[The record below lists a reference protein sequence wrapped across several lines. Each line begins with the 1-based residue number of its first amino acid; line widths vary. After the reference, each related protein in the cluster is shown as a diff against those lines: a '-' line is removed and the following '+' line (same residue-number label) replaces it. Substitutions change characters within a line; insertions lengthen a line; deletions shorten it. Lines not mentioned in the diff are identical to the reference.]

1 MKKVI
6 TTLMLIFLVSTIVVV
21 SVAAA
26 SNDSDVVSLSNS
38 STDSFDINVDDNSIP
53 ADMEI
58 NKDVKEVPIKALN
71 AVTKEDYFKKILNS
85 VDYYNIVNG
94 TIKTNMLN
102 GSDFSIEY
110 NVDMGNCE
118 AYQHVIGNDVDEE
131 VFVQDGKIY
140 TVDNIKNIRNY
151 RLEIAYSKSDK
162 DIDSD
167 ECDEM
172 NFSSNEIGAEDRVT
186 YTTDGEM
193 SFDASMVPVYHYRLN
208 PTNIHY
214 ASTVSL
220 FPQEIAFGFLSNASL
235 WEISGKTEFL
245 GRGCTILKG
254 TTEKDYGTKLNVS
267 RFNMVVD
274 DESGI
279 ILNFE
284 GYDSDDNLTQ
294 YSTTTS
300 VSFDKEEI
308 KTFKLSDYQ
317 NYSAE

>member
-6 TTLMLIFLVSTIVVV
+6 TTVLLIFFVSIIVAV
-21 SVAAA
+21 SVTAAT
-26 SNDSDVVSLSNS
+26 NDSDMVSLSNN
-38 STDSFDINVDDNSIP
+38 STDSFGKNIDDNTIP
-53 ADMEI
+53 ADIEI
-58 NKDVKEVPIKALN
+58 NKNIKEVPIKTLN
-71 AVTKEDYFKKILNS
+71 AVTKGDYLKKILNS

-94 TIKTNMLN
+94 TIETNMLN
-102 GSDFSIEY
+102 GSVISIEY
-110 NVDMGNCE
+110 NVDMGDCE
-118 AYQHVIGNDVDEE
+118 AYQHVVGNDFDEE
-131 VFVQDGKIY
+131 VFVQEGKIY
-140 TVDNIKNIRNY
+140 TVDNINKIRNY
-151 RLEIAYSKSDK
+151 RLEIAYSKSDE
-162 DIDSD
+162 DINSN

-172 NFSSNEIGAEDRVT
+172 DFSSNEIDAEDRVT
-186 YTTDGEM
+186 YTTNGEVN
-193 SFDASMVPVYHYRLN
+193 SDATMVPVYHYRLN

-220 FPQEIAFGFLSNASL
+220 FPQEMAFGFLSNESL
-235 WEISGKTEFL
+235 WEIYEKIEFL
-245 GRGCTILKG
+245 GRECTVLKG
-254 TTEKDYGTKLNVS
+254 TTGKDYGSKLNVS
-267 RFNMVVD
+267 RFVMVID

-300 VSFDKEEI
+300 ISFDKEEI

>member
-6 TTLMLIFLVSTIVVV
+6 ATLVSIFFVSTIVAV

-38 STDSFDINVDDNSIP
+38 STNSFDINVDDNSIP
-53 ADMEI
+53 ADIEI

-110 NVDMGNCE
+110 NVDMANCE

-140 TVDNIKNIRNY
+140 TVDNAKNTRNY
-151 RLEIAYSKSDK
+151 RLEVAYSKSDE

-172 NFSSNEIGAEDRVT
+172 NFSSNEISVEDRVT

-193 SFDASMVPVYHYRLN
+193 SSDASMIPVYHYRLN

-220 FPQEIAFGFLSNASL
+220 FPQEIAFGFLSNKSL
-235 WEISGKTEFL
+235 WEISEKTKFL
-245 GRGCTILKG
+245 GRECTILKG
-254 TTEKDYGTKLNVS
+254 TTEKNYGSKLNVS
-267 RFNMVVD
+267 RFNMVID

-279 ILNFE
+279 VLNFE

-300 VSFDKEEI
+300 VSFNKEEI
-308 KTFKLSDYQ
+308 KTFKLSEYQ